1 VKKWLLPK
9 EQAFHFELELK
20 VQPVEDGCPGEAGTA
35 SKRHRKR
42 CLGLRQGSSY
52 SDAPKRAEQVST

>member
-20 VQPVEDGCPGEAGTA
+20 VQPVEDAVPAKPAQPPSGIA
-35 SKRHRKR
+35 
-42 CLGLRQGSSY
+42 
-52 SDAPKRAEQVST
+52 SDALS